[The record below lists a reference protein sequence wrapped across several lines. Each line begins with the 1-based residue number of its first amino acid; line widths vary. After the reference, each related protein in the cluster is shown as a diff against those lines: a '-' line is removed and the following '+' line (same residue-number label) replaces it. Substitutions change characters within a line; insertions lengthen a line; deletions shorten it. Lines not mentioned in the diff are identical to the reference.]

1 MQKTYKRE
9 VAISM
14 LMFVVGAH
22 TAGMW
27 FSEAVQMAEYL
38 TTPVF
43 MFAGAAFGMDAY
55 AKQVN

>member
-1 MQKTYKRE
+1 MEKTYKRE
-9 VAISM
+9 VATFM
-14 LMFVVGAH
+14 LMFVGGAH

-27 FSEAVQMAEYL
+27 FPEAVQMAEYL